1 MQLWAPSGKAHK
13 AHTIWPKKVTTVI
26 TRHHDTLRGSW
37 GPANYSIVLCVR
49 DEKCSVAIHGEV
61 AWAFKLLKACTSAVA
76 ACHDD
81 ALRGCGGPTHY
92 SMVFHVR
99 DQKCSFAID
108 GEPPWRIN
116 LMQAVAAEPT
126 ALEQLW

>member
-1 MQLWAPSGKAHK
+1 MQLWAPSGNAHK
-13 AHTIWPKKVTTVI
+13 AHTIRPNKVTT
-26 TRHHDTLRGSW
+26 RHDNTLRGSW
-37 GPANYSIVLCVR
+37 APAHYSIVQSVR

-61 AWAFKLLKACTSAVA
+61 GWALKLLKACTWEVA